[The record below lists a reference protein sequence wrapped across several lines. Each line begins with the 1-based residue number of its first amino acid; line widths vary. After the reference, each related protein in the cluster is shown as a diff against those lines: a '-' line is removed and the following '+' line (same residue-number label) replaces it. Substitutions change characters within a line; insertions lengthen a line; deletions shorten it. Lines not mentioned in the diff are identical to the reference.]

1 MAKISDYQIIQV
13 RMIETRDVTAR
24 VAKIHLTAVRLIIQ
38 KDTTFAM
45 SGLHGPTRH
54 SNRAELA
61 GLPTRRVSKSRL
73 QVANNLLRR
82 LHNELHLGEV
92 LIPPEKTFFDLGC
105 QLRCDG
111 DFEIQACRFGGPVH
125 EIRR

>member
-1 MAKISDYQIIQV
+1 
-13 RMIETRDVTAR
+13 MIETRDVTAR
-24 VAKIHLTAVRLIIQ
+24 VAKIHLTVVRVIIQ

-111 DFEIQACRFGGPVH
+111 DFEFLA
-125 EIRR
+125 RRS